1 MAILCSNVRGSAPF
15 FTIVTVVAIFLLS
28 GCASFS
34 KSSKSSKD
42 NQGEFAAYDKFE
54 KTNRASFRLSEDVDK
69 WVFRPISKG
78 YSTVVPN
85 SVQRGVTNFFNN
97 VRDIDSSLNGF
108 LQGDIKSG
116 GGDLG
121 RVVINST
128 LGVVGLF
135 EIAASFGLESA
146 EEDFGQTLA
155 RWGYTESTYL
165 YLPVLGPSTVRDLPG
180 QIWQRVL
187 SANFIFG
194 SFATTAKI
202 TDGVSSRANVLGQTD
217 ARDDIALDP
226 YAFTRNAYYQSRKN
240 QIFNGAPPEEDFFDL
255 LDELF
260 DDEAHASTE
269 RSNDDPHIE
278 WAVDQKAPS
287 IKAVN

>member
-1 MAILCSNVRGSAPF
+1 MAILRPRFSSALPVSF
-15 FTIVTVVAIFLLS
+15 VVAAVAIALLS
-28 GCASFS
+28 GCASLS
-34 KSSKSSKD
+34 KSDKNNEAK
-42 NQGEFAAYDKFE
+42 QGGFAAIEKFE
-54 KTNRASFRLSEDVDK
+54 KANRASFRLSEGVDK

-85 SVQRGVTNFFNN
+85 PVQRGVTNFFNN
-97 VRDIDSSLNGF
+97 MRDIDSSLNGF

-121 RVVINST
+121 RVFINST
-128 LGVVGLF
+128 LGVLGLF

-187 SANFIFG
+187 SANFLFG
-194 SFATTAKI
+194 SFATTAKL

-226 YAFTRNAYYQSRKN
+226 YAFTRNAYYQTRKN

-255 LDELF
+255 LDEPF
-260 DDEAHASTE
+260 DDDHSSDEH
-269 RSNDDPHIE
+269 SNDAFTEEPTLNQN
-278 WAVDQKAPS
+278 ALSA
-287 IKAVN
+287 KAVN